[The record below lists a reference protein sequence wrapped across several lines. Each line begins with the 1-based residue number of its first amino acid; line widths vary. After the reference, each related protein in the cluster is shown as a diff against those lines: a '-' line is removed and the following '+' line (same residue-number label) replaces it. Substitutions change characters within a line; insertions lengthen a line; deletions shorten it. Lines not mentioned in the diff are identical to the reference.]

1 MNTEEV
7 MEGLNLST
15 KINFLDLKT
24 KFFFSISNNPSTRGS
39 KFYNKFF
46 KKKNY
51 IYLPLKIENKITFKE
66 IIIFLKKKII
76 NFGGASISMPFKEE
90 ILKYVDKKDFT
101 VKISKN
107 ANTVILNKNKLI
119 SYNTDY
125 LAAKKILNNIK
136 YKNVI
141 LIGVGAL
148 SKTFLSLLKKK
159 NVYVTNRS
167 EKKISGLK
175 NFFIKFKKFNFSEV
189 DKIKNF
195 VIINTTP
202 STNKIKI
209 YNYINFNKA
218 RLIIDCVISSKLTY
232 LKKIAKKFSINY
244 IDGNSFYY
252 LQRSFQ
258 KKIYLNE
265 KL

>member
-1 MNTEEV
+1 

-15 KINFLDLKT
+15 VINFLNLKT
-24 KFFFSISNNPSTRGS
+24 KFFFSISKDPSVRGS
-39 KFYNKFF
+39 AFYNKFF

-51 IYLPLKIENKITFKE
+51 IYLPLKIKNKIIFKE

-90 ILKYVDKKDFT
+90 ILKYVDKKHFT
-101 VKISKN
+101 VRTSKN
-107 ANTVILNKNKLI
+107 ANTIILNKNKLT

-125 LAAKKILNNIK
+125 LAAKKILTKIK

-141 LIGVGAL
+141 LIGAGAL
-148 SKTFLSLLKKK
+148 AKTFLTLLKKK
-159 NVYVTNRS
+159 NIYVTNRS
-167 EKKISGLK
+167 EKRVLKLK
-175 NFFIKFKKFNFSEV
+175 NIFTKLKKFNFSEV
-189 DKIKNF
+189 NKIKNF
-195 VIINTTP
+195 IIINATP

-218 RLIIDCVISSKLTY
+218 ELILDCVISSKLTY
-232 LKKIAKKFSINY
+232 LNKIAKKFSIDY